1 VRVKLVSFI
10 SIIAVFLTA
19 CGLGSQ
25 GTPTAIQTSTPIP
38 LPTLTA
44 TPVTPLAILVMPSD
58 LDKSLSDAYQ
68 KVVYDLAQGSG
79 LRFQVRNT
87 FTKADIEPGLQ
98 IVVVLPPDPG
108 IAALA
113 AAAPKVQF
121 LAINLPGVTAGGNIS
136 ALATSSQA
144 DVPAFIAGYTAAM
157 ISDDYH
163 SGMLVPD
170 GNPDAQRATVAFASG
185 ASYYC
190 GLCQPFYYVPFSYPQ
205 FQAIPAGEDKTH
217 FPAYANILLNDRKV
231 YTLYLYPDIAIKEL
245 TDYLGTTGTQVIG
258 TVLPNPTPAGWVMT
272 IRPDETKAIQNAW
285 PDLVAGKGGQD
296 ILSPLGLRD
305 VNPTLLSPGKERL
318 VQQVLDD
325 LQAGRIA
332 TGAAP

>member
-1 VRVKLVSFI
+1 
-10 SIIAVFLTA
+10 
-19 CGLGSQ
+19 
-25 GTPTAIQTSTPIP
+25 
-38 LPTLTA
+38 
-44 TPVTPLAILVMPSD
+44 MPSD
-58 LDKSLSDAYQ
+58 LDKSISDAYQ

-87 FTKADIEPGLQ
+87 FTAADIEPGLQ
-98 IVVVLPPDPG
+98 VVVVLPPDPG
-108 IAALA
+108 IVALA

-121 LAINLPGVTAGGNIS
+121 LAINLSGVTAGGNIS

-144 DVPAFIAGYTAAM
+144 DIPAFIAGYTAAM

-163 SGMLVPD
+163 TGMLVPQ
-170 GNPDAQRATVAFASG
+170 GSSDAQRAMIAFANG

-190 GLCQPFYYVPFSYPQ
+190 GLCQPFYYVPFNYPQ
-205 FQAIPAGEDKTH
+205 FQDIPTAEDKTH
-217 FPAYANILLNDRKV
+217 YPAYADILLTQRKV
-231 YTLYLYPDIAIKEL
+231 YTLYLYPDIAVKEL

-285 PDLVAGKGGQD
+285 ADLVSGKGGQNV
-296 ILSPLGLRD
+296 LSPLGLRD

-332 TGAAP
+332 TGASQ